1 MYVLTKTFSKYIL
14 TNTNAIITQ
23 YTQCKLKIS
32 HHYKKISLEK
42 EISII
47 SHRWHFTFSL
57 DIIIL
62 TTATAAGATDVRNT
76 KLDFNFEHFH
86 RS

>member
-1 MYVLTKTFSKYIL
+1 M
-14 TNTNAIITQ
+14 NAIITPTKVCTL
-23 YTQCKLKIS
+23 YTQCKLKFLTALLKISSFFGKRNIS
-32 HHYKKISLEK
+32 HK
-42 EISII
+42 
-47 SHRWHFTFSL
+47 WHFTFSL

-62 TTATAAGATDVRNT
+62 TTAAAATDVRNT